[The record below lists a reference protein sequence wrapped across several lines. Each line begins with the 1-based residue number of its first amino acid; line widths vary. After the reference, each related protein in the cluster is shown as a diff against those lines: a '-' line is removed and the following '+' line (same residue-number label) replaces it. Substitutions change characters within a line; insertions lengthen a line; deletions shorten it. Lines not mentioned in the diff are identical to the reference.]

1 MRKAELL
8 KTAEQKLT
16 IRNYSPRTIKSYLS
30 SIKHF
35 SDWLIRNKVK
45 SITEDLLE
53 KYLFE
58 LKRKEKR
65 FSSFMKQNI
74 ASIKFIFS
82 EVLNKEILSV
92 LNIRFRRKKN
102 PYY

>member
-35 SDWLIRNKVK
+35 SYWHIRNEVK
-45 SITEDLLE
+45 SGREDLLE
-53 KYLFE
+53 KY
-58 LKRKEKR
+58 
-65 FSSFMKQNI
+65 
-74 ASIKFIFS
+74 
-82 EVLNKEILSV
+82 
-92 LNIRFRRKKN
+92 
-102 PYY
+102 